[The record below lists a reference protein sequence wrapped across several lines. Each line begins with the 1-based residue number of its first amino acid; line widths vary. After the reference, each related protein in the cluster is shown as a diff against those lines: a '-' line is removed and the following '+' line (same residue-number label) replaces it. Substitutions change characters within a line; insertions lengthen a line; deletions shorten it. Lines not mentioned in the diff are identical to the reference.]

1 MVKRLTTHV
10 RHDSSTAER
19 TSAAVELNITLDQL
33 DEMLRFMEIMRV
45 HAEEHQIEPEI
56 AINAATAFLSS
67 AIRCNFDEEGHNA
80 IHIDVATGLLN
91 CVGLTVDPSDVREDT
106 DTQESVH

>member
-1 MVKRLTTHV
+1 MRLTTHV
-10 RHDSSTAER
+10 RCNSPEEER
-19 TSAAVELNITLDQL
+19 KDAAADLGITLHQL
-33 DEMLRFMEIMRV
+33 DGMLRFMEVMRA
-45 HAEEHQIEPEI
+45 HAEDHQIEPEI

-106 DTQESVH
+106 DTPQSVH